1 MASRSGR
8 TWHSSI
14 EELDEDVEEDILY
27 CAALHQQA
35 VNKTPQPAALR
46 QHDRPTA
53 KYVIK
58 HQPKPA
64 QNPEQPSAA
73 LLRQLLSTPSASKCF
88 ADQVED
94 SPSESEEHQ
103 PSTATPAAEQ
113 VTEIPASAQQLSC
126 LSHSDAVRS
135 RFGQADVGTATPLPN
150 SLTGGPTGVF
160 RMMIE
165 APQAGTPMSAQR
177 QFLASHVSLAGSS
190 TKPSSAKLP
199 TPQKGDAALRAQRFV
214 RSPVKTSIDGS
225 SVIM

>member
-14 EELDEDVEEDILY
+14 EELEEDEEEDILC
-27 CAALHQQA
+27 CAALHQPA
-35 VNKTPQPAALR
+35 VNKAPQPAALR

-58 HQPKPA
+58 KQPKAA

-73 LLRQLLSTPSASKCF
+73 LFRQLLSTPSVSKRF

-103 PSTATPAAEQ
+103 PSTATPAAER

-126 LSHSDAVRS
+126 LSHSHAVRS
-135 RFGQADVGTATPLPN
+135 RIGRAEVGTATPLPD
-150 SLTGGPTGVF
+150 SLTGRAIGVF
-160 RMMIE
+160 RMM
-165 APQAGTPMSAQR
+165 
-177 QFLASHVSLAGSS
+177 
-190 TKPSSAKLP
+190 
-199 TPQKGDAALRAQRFV
+199 D
-214 RSPVKTSIDGS
+214 
-225 SVIM
+225 